1 MFEALTD
8 KFNAIFKKLRSKGKL
23 SEEDVDA
30 ILKELRMVLL
40 ESDVHY
46 RVAKDLTSRVRERAV
61 GKEVMELSLIHISFS
76 RFKCGC
82 GS

>member
-46 RVAKDLTSRVRERAV
+46 RVAKDLPRVRERAV
-61 GKEVMELSLIHISFS
+61 GKEVMEM
-76 RFKCGC
+76 
-82 GS
+82 

>member
-30 ILKELRMVLL
+30 ILKELEDGTTGIRCP
-40 ESDVHY
+40 
-46 RVAKDLTSRVRERAV
+46 
-61 GKEVMELSLIHISFS
+61 LSSS
-76 RFKCGC
+76 
-82 GS
+82 

>member
-1 MFEALTD
+1 M
-8 KFNAIFKKLRSKGKL
+8 RSKGKL

-61 GKEVMELSLIHISFS
+61 GKEVMESVTPGEMVIKILWEEIRQILGGKPS
-76 RFKCGC
+76 
-82 GS
+82 